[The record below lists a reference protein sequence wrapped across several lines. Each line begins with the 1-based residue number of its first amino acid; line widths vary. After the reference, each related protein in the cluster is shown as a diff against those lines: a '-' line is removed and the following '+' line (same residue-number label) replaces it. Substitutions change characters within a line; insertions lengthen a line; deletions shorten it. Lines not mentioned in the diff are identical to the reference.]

1 MNLVTSTSYSNG
13 SHDVSNDVSK
23 LDFSKL
29 LQEGGLELKKPASF
43 TQRVVHYDTTFPY
56 EYVLRHNNDLMEIRY
71 SIRPIDRVKIEYQDP
86 HNSAPQPNYLFNMMF
101 ESIITQL
108 ASTGFNPR
116 REYPVEQSSS
126 RFNAGWAA
134 AAVVDVSTQY
144 STMFRHALLLA
155 LHKDDLADAYVVF
168 LYNDYQKIK
177 QLLDKELSTLRFVQ

>member
-1 MNLVTSTSYSNG
+1 MISSTYANG
-13 SHDVSNDVSK
+13 S

-43 TQRVVHYDTTFPY
+43 TKRAVQYNATFPY

-71 SIRPIDRVKIEYQDP
+71 SIRPINRIKIEYQDP
-86 HNSAPQPNYLFNMMF
+86 HNSAPQANYLFNMMF

-116 REYPVEQSSS
+116 REYPAAQSSS

-144 STMFRHALLLA
+144 SEKFRHALLLA

-177 QLLDKELSTLRFVQ
+177 QLMDKELSTLRFVQ